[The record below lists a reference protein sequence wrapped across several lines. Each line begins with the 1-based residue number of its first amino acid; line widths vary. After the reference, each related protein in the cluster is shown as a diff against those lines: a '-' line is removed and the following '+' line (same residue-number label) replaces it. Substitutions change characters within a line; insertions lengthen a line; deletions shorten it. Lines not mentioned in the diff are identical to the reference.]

1 MARAASVPSSRDMA
15 RRHGLCG
22 SDARRRHVGRRAD
35 GEGSQAFGCPRM
47 TFGDPFNPP
56 FGARLSASCRSARAD
71 EDWCRPQTTG
81 STKSRMWPE
90 RSSTALECLQCC
102 PADPMP
108 TCAATAQRPLKR
120 SSTHVDD
127 RGRLHGAPG
136 LEGCKWIDRA
146 VHLRARHTA
155 QQGKFRYFGEQETTL
170 AGKRKRSVHDPTCC
184 WRWSKAT

>member
-1 MARAASVPSSRDMA
+1 MPSSRDMA